1 MSDSSHLSSE
11 GAPRPA
17 IELYQSIARGHGRI
31 EVLSPEGPC
40 VIISKAELEGLERAL
55 RILSETDNVKSVS
68 HSLAQLAAACNATP
82 VASA

>member
-1 MSDSSHLSSE
+1 MSDTSQPSSE

-17 IELYQSIARGHGRI
+17 IELYQTIARHHGRI

-55 RILSETDNVKSVS
+55 RILSDSETVKSVS
-68 HSLAQLAAACNATP
+68 QSLAQVAAACNAAP
-82 VASA
+82 IASA